1 MTTTTI
7 DQSSIHLPEIN
18 ASLDKAEATGVIGW
32 AHQQFGKG
40 LVLSSSFGVQAAVML
55 HLATRV
61 VPDIPVIFIDTGYL
75 HPETYHFADA
85 LTKRLNLNLKVYQSD
100 FSPARMEALH
110 GKLWELDTPEALN
123 QYDLIRKVE
132 PMQRALRELG
142 ATAWLAGLRKG
153 QTEHRNQ
160 LRIVEKQGSL
170 FKVHPIL
177 NWTSKQVH
185 EYLKQHDLP
194 YHPLR
199 EHGYASIGDWHST
212 RPITD
217 TEHERSG
224 RFRGIKQECGLHLP
238 TSTDENASRS
248 ASGL

>member
-1 MTTTTI
+1 MTTTVIGKSTI
-7 DQSSIHLPEIN
+7 DLNEVNQQL
-18 ASLDKAEATGVIGW
+18 AQAEALEVIRWG
-32 AHQQFGKG
+32 HQQFGKG

-55 HLATRV
+55 HLATTV

-75 HPETYHFADA
+75 HPETYQFADA
-85 LTKRLNLNLKVYQSD
+85 LSKRLNLNLRVYQSD

-123 QYDLIRKVE
+123 QYDRLRKVE

-142 ATAWLAGLRKG
+142 ASAWLAGLRKG

-160 LRIVEKQGSL
+160 LRIVEKQGNL
-170 FKVHPIL
+170 FKLHPIL

-185 EYLKQHDLP
+185 EYLKLHDLP

-199 EHGYASIGDWHST
+199 DHGYASIGDWHST

-224 RFRGIKQECGLHLP
+224 RFRGLKQECGLHLP
-238 TSTDENASRS
+238 TSNDENASRS